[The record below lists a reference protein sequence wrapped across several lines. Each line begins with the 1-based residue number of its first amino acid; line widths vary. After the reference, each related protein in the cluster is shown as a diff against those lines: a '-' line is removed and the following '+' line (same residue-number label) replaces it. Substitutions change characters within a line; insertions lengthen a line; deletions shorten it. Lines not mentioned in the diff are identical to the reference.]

1 MRHRAPKFLEHNF
14 IILEA
19 SQSFNDSVKETDS
32 PNCGVAKNSSF
43 QGSKAHLSL
52 NCAGAATACLGC
64 CFPYT
69 AGV

>member
-19 SQSFNDSVKETDS
+19 SQSFNDSVKEMTDS

-43 QGSKAHLSL
+43 QGSKAHLFL
-52 NCAGAATACLGC
+52 NCEGAAT
-64 CFPYT
+64 T
-69 AGV
+69 